1 MNNYNGK
8 KLFIFGEYRQSGFP
22 RGPLCCTISVSS
34 SFLPVFYYYAER
46 PLLCPFLVKRDEK
59 HSQQFAR
66 ISAGRTSVACKLL
79 KLYSY
84 LNNTQIHSSTVITVA
99 DREWTKPQRKTA
111 LKVAKLFWSE
121 KYCSKKKR
129 EAEVRLNNYPS
140 INKSVKGNSNFRQ
153 NRLLYIKIHKSLHW
167 KISLGISDILGLL
180 EFHFSINMNE
190 STFLHKNVLFAAIF
204 LELLLKI
211 YRLHLTLTLPILA

>member
-1 MNNYNGK
+1 MKNYNGK

-66 ISAGRTSVACKLL
+66 ISAVVRRELL
-79 KLYSY
+79 LYSY

-111 LKVAKLFWSE
+111 LKVAKLF
-121 KYCSKKKR
+121 
-129 EAEVRLNNYPS
+129 
-140 INKSVKGNSNFRQ
+140 
-153 NRLLYIKIHKSLHW
+153 
-167 KISLGISDILGLL
+167 
-180 EFHFSINMNE
+180 
-190 STFLHKNVLFAAIF
+190 
-204 LELLLKI
+204 
-211 YRLHLTLTLPILA
+211 